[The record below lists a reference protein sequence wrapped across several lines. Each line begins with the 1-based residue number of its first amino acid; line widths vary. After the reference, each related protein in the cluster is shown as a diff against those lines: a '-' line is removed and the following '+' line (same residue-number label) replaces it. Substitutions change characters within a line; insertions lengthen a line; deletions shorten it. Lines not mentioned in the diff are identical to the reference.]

1 MADNQTTAEKTT
13 EAKPEKAVPAQSSSQ
28 LMGINIVGKIVGLIV
43 IIWLVSASYWA
54 FGFFVLGM
62 MPALLSML
70 FDRGAGRFASKT
82 VSAFNFVGIVPF
94 LFEIAQAF
102 DRSLAA
108 QRLMLDIWVWL
119 VVYGT
124 ASLGWVVIW
133 LFPQITVIIFSA
145 RAESKI
151 EKLKRERE
159 ELVDEWGEE
168 VKEGTK
174 LKKKPA
180 PKN

>member
-1 MADNQTTAEKTT
+1 MAETEEKK
-13 EAKPEKAVPAQSSSQ
+13 EVNVSSSGNSSQ
-28 LMGINIVGKIVGLIV
+28 LLGINIVGKIVGLIV

-62 MPALLSML
+62 MPAILSML

-108 QRLMLDIWVWL
+108 QRLMLDFWVWV

-124 ASLGWVVIW
+124 ASLGWVTIW
-133 LFPQITVIIFSA
+133 LFPQITVIIYA
-145 RAESKI
+145 VRADNKI
-151 EKLKRERE
+151 SKLKKERD
-159 ELVDEWGEE
+159 ELIEEWGEE

-174 LKKKPA
+174 LKNNKPKVQ
-180 PKN
+180 P

>member
-1 MADNQTTAEKTT
+1 MAET
-13 EAKPEKAVPAQSSSQ
+13 EAKKEVNVSSGNSSQ
-28 LMGINIVGKIVGLIV
+28 LLGINIVGKIVGLIV

-62 MPALLSML
+62 MPAILSML

-108 QRLMLDIWVWL
+108 QRLMLDFWVWV

-124 ASLGWVVIW
+124 ASLGWVTIW
-133 LFPQITVIIFSA
+133 LFPQITVIIYA
-145 RAESKI
+145 LRADTKI
-151 EKLKRERE
+151 NKLKKERD
-159 ELVDEWGEE
+159 ELIEEWGEE

-174 LKKKPA
+174 LKNKKPK
-180 PKN
+180 PKS

>member
-1 MADNQTTAEKTT
+1 MAETEEKK
-13 EAKPEKAVPAQSSSQ
+13 EVNVSSGNSSQ
-28 LMGINIVGKIVGLIV
+28 LLGINIVGKIVGLIV

-54 FGFFVLGM
+54 FGFFILGM
-62 MPALLSML
+62 MPAILSML

-108 QRLMLDIWVWL
+108 QRLMLDFWVWV

-124 ASLGWVVIW
+124 ASLGWVTIW
-133 LFPQITVIIFSA
+133 LFPQITVIIYA
-145 RAESKI
+145 VRADNKI
-151 EKLKRERE
+151 SKLKKERD
-159 ELVDEWGEE
+159 ELIEEWGEE

-174 LKKKPA
+174 LKNNKPKTQ
-180 PKN
+180 P